1 MCGIVGLWRHGRE
14 DIDDARFRAV
24 VRTLAHRGPDGEGF
38 FHDAEARLRLGHRRL
53 AILDPT
59 PAGAQPM
66 VSDDGDLIIV
76 YNGEIYDFLELRREL
91 EGHGHR
97 FRTDT
102 DTEVLLA
109 AYRQWGEDM
118 LRRLNGMW
126 AFAIWDRRER
136 QLFAA
141 RDRFG
146 VKPFLFCAT
155 DGMFAFASELKAF
168 AAMPDLPLR
177 LDAATLTFSPMAME
191 TVGPTLLEGIRSLPP
206 GNLLHVGRDGRVRE
220 RQWWSTAENLPD
232 VPRDHATQVEAFREL
247 LADACRVRLRSDVP
261 LGTSLSGGL
270 DSSSVVAMV
279 HRVGG
284 QQGFTADW
292 QRVFSQG
299 NVGTDQDE
307 SDWAR
312 LVASHLDAEITWT
325 DVSVQDEL
333 DGLEASVLAFEGVHI
348 LPLGLWSHYRSLREH
363 GVVIS
368 IDGHGGDELLGGY
381 ARDSDAMRRRAL
393 RGLRPGQWGAYADTA
408 LGLRGIE
415 PSRAAR
421 AGVLRADVRDLLSP
435 AAVREAL
442 RGVIH
447 STAVGNALHGAL
459 RRSLPAGPAASGVRA
474 LPEALAERTQMLDA
488 RVRRLKQESNSL
500 TPLGSMLY
508 SAFHHGVL
516 PSILRNFD
524 RLSMAS
530 GVEIRSPLLDW
541 RLVTFTMALPDEARI
556 SGGFTKR
563 ILRDATV
570 DLLPEAVRM
579 RRDKKGF
586 ASPMIDWLGRGLS
599 ARAVEVVHDE
609 RFLGRESWDGK
620 AVRDRLS
627 AAHARRDWEAVKSD
641 WPLVQAELL
650 LAGLERIAREATI

>member
-14 DIDDARFRAV
+14 DIDPVRFRAA
-24 VRTLAHRGPDGEGF
+24 VRVLAHRGPDGEGV
-38 FHDAEARLRLGHRRL
+38 FHDADARLHLGHRRL

-66 VSDDGDLIIV
+66 ASDDGDLVIV
-76 YNGEIYDFLELRREL
+76 YNGEVYDFVELRREL

-109 AYRQWGEDM
+109 AYRQWGEGM
-118 LRRLNGMW
+118 LPRLNGMW
-126 AFAIWDRRER
+126 AFAIWDRRDR
-136 QLFAA
+136 RLFAA

-155 DGMFAFASELKAF
+155 DGAFAFASELKAF
-168 AAMPDLPLR
+168 AAMPDLELR

-191 TVGPTLLEGIRSLPP
+191 TVGPTLLEGVRSLPP
-206 GNLLHVGRDGRVRE
+206 GHLLHVGADGRVRE
-220 RQWWSTAENLPD
+220 RQWWTTAEHLPE
-232 VPRDHATQVEAFREL
+232 VPTDHAGQVEAFREL

-292 QRVFSQG
+292 QRIFSQG
-299 NVGTDQDE
+299 NQGTDQDE
-307 SDWAR
+307 SVWAG
-312 LVASHLDAEITWT
+312 LVASHLGAAVTWT
-325 DVSVQDEL
+325 DVAVEDAL
-333 DGLEASVLAFEGVHI
+333 DRLEDSVLAFEGVHI

-381 ARDSDAMRRRAL
+381 VRFPDAMRRRAL
-393 RGLRPGQWGAYADTA
+393 RTLQPRRWAMYADTA
-408 LGLRGIE
+408 LGLRGTD
-415 PSRAAR
+415 PSRSAR
-421 AGVLRADVRDLLSP
+421 AALLRTDVGGVFGP
-435 AAVREAL
+435 AAL
-442 RGVIH
+442 RGALRG
-447 STAVGNALHGAL
+447 TAVGSALHGL
-459 RRSLPAGPAASGVRA
+459 VRRSVPARPAPAGVRA
-474 LPEALAERTQMLDA
+474 HPDALAERAQMLDE
-488 RVRRLKQESNSL
+488 RVRDVARESRAL

-508 SAFHHGVL
+508 AAFHHGVL

-541 RLVTFTMALPDEARI
+541 RLVTFTTALPDAARI

-563 ILRDATV
+563 ILRDATA
-570 DLLPEAVRM
+570 DLLPESVRM
-579 RRDKKGF
+579 RRDKMGF
-586 ASPMIDWLGRGLS
+586 ASPMLDWLGRGLG
-599 ARAVEVVHDE
+599 ARALEVVHDD
-609 RFLGRESWDGK
+609 RFLGREHWDGG
-620 AVRDRLS
+620 AVRDRVT
-627 AAHARRDWEAVKSD
+627 AAHARGDWTAVKDD
-641 WPLVQAELL
+641 WSFVQAELL
-650 LAGLERIAREATI
+650 LRGFERIAREAAA

>member
-1 MCGIVGLWRHGRE
+1 MCGIVGLWRHGRA
-14 DIDDARFRAV
+14 DIDAARFRAA
-24 VRTLAHRGPDGEGF
+24 VRVLAHRGPDGEGV
-38 FHDAEARLRLGHRRL
+38 FHDADSRLHLGHRRL

-66 VSDDGDLIIV
+66 ASDDGDLVIV
-76 YNGEIYDFLELRREL
+76 YNGEIYDFVELRREL

-109 AYRQWGEDM
+109 AYRQWGADM
-118 LRRLNGMW
+118 LLRLNGMW

-136 QLFAA
+136 RLFAA

-146 VKPFLFCAT
+146 VKPFLYCST
-155 DGMFAFASELKAF
+155 DTSFAFASELKAF

-177 LDAATLTFSPMAME
+177 FDAATLTFSPMAME
-191 TVGPTLLEGIRSLPP
+191 TVGPTLLEGVRSLPP
-206 GNLLHVGRDGRVRE
+206 GHLLHVSPDGRVRE
-220 RQWWSTAENLPD
+220 RQWWSTAEHLPE
-232 VPRDHATQVEAFREL
+232 VPSDPAVQVDTFREL

-292 QRVFSQG
+292 QRIFSQG
-299 NVGTDQDE
+299 NQGTDQDE
-307 SDWAR
+307 SAWAG
-312 LVASHLDAEITWT
+312 LVAAHLGAEVTWT
-325 DVSVQDEL
+325 DVAVEDEL
-333 DGLEASVLAFEGVHI
+333 GRLEDSVLAFEGVHI

-381 ARDSDAMRRRAL
+381 PRFPDAMRRRAL
-393 RGLRPGQWGAYADTA
+393 RTLRPGSWTEYADTA
-408 LGLRGIE
+408 LGLRGTE
-415 PSRAAR
+415 PSRGAR
-421 AGVLRADVRDLLSP
+421 AAVFRADVRELVSP
-435 AAVREAL
+435 AAVRGAL
-442 RGVIH
+442 RGTV
-447 STAVGNALHGAL
+447 VGGALHRVV
-459 RRSLPAGPAASGVRA
+459 RRLVSARPDPAGMRA
-474 LPEALAERTQMLDA
+474 HPDALAERASLLDE
-488 RVRRLKQESNSL
+488 RVRRVARESREL

-508 SAFHHGVL
+508 AAFHNGVL

-541 RLVTFTMALPDEARI
+541 RLVTFTTALPDAARI

-563 ILRDATV
+563 ILRDATEG
-570 DLLPEAVRM
+570 LLPESVRM
-579 RRDKKGF
+579 RRDKMGF
-586 ASPMIDWLGRGLS
+586 ASPMLDWLGRGLGD
-599 ARAVEVVHDE
+599 RALEVVHDD
-609 RFLGRESWDGK
+609 RFLGRAEWDGS
-620 AVRDRLS
+620 AVRDRVI
-627 AAHARRDWEAVKSD
+627 AAHARGDWKAVKGD
-641 WPLVQAELL
+641 WSFVQSELL
-650 LAGLERIAREATI
+650 LQGFERIAREAAS

>member
-1 MCGIVGLWRHGRE
+1 M
-14 DIDDARFRAV
+14 
-24 VRTLAHRGPDGEGF
+24 
-38 FHDAEARLRLGHRRL
+38 
-53 AILDPT
+53 
-59 PAGAQPM
+59 
-66 VSDDGDLIIV
+66 
-76 YNGEIYDFLELRREL
+76 
-91 EGHGHR
+91 
-97 FRTDT
+97 
-102 DTEVLLA
+102 LL
-109 AYRQWGEDM
+109 
-118 LRRLNGMW
+118 RLNGMW
-126 AFAIWDRRER
+126 AFAIWDRRAR
-136 QLFAA
+136 RLFAA

-146 VKPFLFCAT
+146 VKPFLYCDTA
-155 DGMFAFASELKAF
+155 GMFAFASELKAF

-191 TVGPTLLEGIRSLPP
+191 TVGPTLLEGVRSLPP
-206 GNLLHVGRDGRVRE
+206 GHLLHVGPDGRVRE
-220 RQWWSTAENLPD
+220 RQWWSTADHLPD
-232 VPRDHATQVEAFREL
+232 VPRDHAAQVEAFRAL

-292 QRVFSQG
+292 QRIFSQG
-299 NVGTDQDE
+299 NAGTDQDE

-312 LVASHLDAEITWT
+312 LVASHLGAEVTWT
-325 DVSVQDEL
+325 DVAVQDEL
-333 DGLEASVLAFEGVHI
+333 DRLEASVLAFEGVHI

-381 ARDSDAMRRRAL
+381 ARFSDAMRRRAL
-393 RGLRPGQWGAYADTA
+393 RGLRPGQWGTYADTA
-408 LGLRGIE
+408 LGLRGVE
-415 PSRAAR
+415 SSRAAR

-435 AAVREAL
+435 ATVREGL
-442 RGVIH
+442 RGVVH
-447 STAVGNALHGAL
+447 GTAVGSALHGAL
-459 RRSLPAGPAASGVRA
+459 RRSVPAGPAASGVRA
-474 LPEALAERTQMLDA
+474 LPEALAERTQLLDE
-488 RVRRLKQESNSL
+488 RVRRLTRESRRL

-508 SAFHHGVL
+508 AAFHHGVL

-541 RLVTFTMALPDEARI
+541 RLVTFTMALPDAARI

-570 DLLPEAVRM
+570 DLLPESVRM

-586 ASPMIDWLGRGLS
+586 ASPMVDWLGRGLGS
-599 ARAVEVVHDE
+599 RALEIVHDA
-609 RFLGRESWDGK
+609 RFLGRESWDGET
-620 AVRDRLS
+620 VRRRLS
-627 AAHARRDWEAVKSD
+627 AAHARSDWAAVKDD
-641 WPLVQAELL
+641 WSFVQAELL
-650 LAGLERIAREATI
+650 LQGFERIARDAATTT